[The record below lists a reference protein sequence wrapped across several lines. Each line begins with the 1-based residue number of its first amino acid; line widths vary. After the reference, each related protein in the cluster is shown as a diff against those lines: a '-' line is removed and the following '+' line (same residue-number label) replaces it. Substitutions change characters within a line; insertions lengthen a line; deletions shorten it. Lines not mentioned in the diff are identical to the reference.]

1 VFYQNSDFS
10 FLGQVF
16 QYYLLGLKS
25 GSVEDRINCGITG
38 HTMDKCYKLH
48 GYPPGYRSKG
58 KGPVAN
64 QVSLNNFGTNATA
77 MIDEMSPFQITQIQT
92 QCQQLFATLNTKAL
106 PSPTSEPSSSNAPYQ
121 AMANTT
127 FSPSS
132 LPSHSV
138 SGNPLYHSICSPIGF
153 TPNFS
158 HSVFSSNVKLPMV
171 VNENLWVIDTGA
183 TNHMVHSLSCLTT
196 ITSTVNASVELP
208 NGDLVSVTHIGN
220 VKFSPS
226 LILTNV
232 LCVPSF
238 HLNLISISK
247 LVHSL
252 SFCLIFMTNYCLIQ
266 AFTPWR
272 MIGLG
277 KLHNGLYLLQTQVN
291 QSSYT
296 NLLHQHS
303 VSHVSPFI
311 NNTFVSAS
319 VQLTSMQLWHYRLG
333 HPSFD

>member
-1 VFYQNSDFS
+1 M
-10 FLGQVF
+10 
-16 QYYLLGLKS
+16 LLLS
-25 GSVEDRINCGITG
+25 
-38 HTMDKCYKLH
+38 
-48 GYPPGYRSKG
+48 
-58 KGPVAN
+58 
-64 QVSLNNFGTNATA
+64 
-77 MIDEMSPFQITQIQT
+77 
-92 QCQQLFATLNTKAL
+92 
-106 PSPTSEPSSSNAPYQ
+106 
-121 AMANTT
+121 
-127 FSPSS
+127 
-132 LPSHSV
+132 
-138 SGNPLYHSICSPIGF
+138 YH
-153 TPNFS
+153 
-158 HSVFSSNVKLPMV
+158 
-171 VNENLWVIDTGA
+171 
-183 TNHMVHSLSCLTT
+183 
-196 ITSTVNASVELP
+196 
-208 NGDLVSVTHIGN
+208 GDLVSVTHIGT

-291 QSSYT
+291 QSSCT